1 MCREFLR
8 SRGSNKNKGG
18 GGGWYIG
25 PNIGYIAI
33 LDFCKK
39 SLKVI
44 KPAFIWSNQ
53 ILIYFINLL
62 CILYDVEL

>member
-18 GGGWYIG
+18 GGGMGGGYIG

-44 KPAFIWSNQ
+44 KPAFI
-53 ILIYFINLL
+53 
-62 CILYDVEL
+62 